1 MIASLEAMT
10 DLLQSHSSLRERVS
24 SLDILKDLK
33 AHRRASAPIW
43 GAHVQLAYTRLLKAV
58 SRT

>member
-1 MIASLEAMT
+1 MT
-10 DLLQSHSSLRERVS
+10 DLLHSHSSLRERVS